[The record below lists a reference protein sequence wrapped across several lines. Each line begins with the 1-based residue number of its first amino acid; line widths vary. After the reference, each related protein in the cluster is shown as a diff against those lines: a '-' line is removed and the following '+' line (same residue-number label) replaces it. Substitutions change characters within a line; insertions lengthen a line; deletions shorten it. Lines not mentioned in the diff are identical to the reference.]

1 MEDKVMSRLM
11 ILEYEPIGK
20 VKKGRVQYWKDK
32 AVALKRLIYVTSAAM
47 FLFGLLCGSFLTRIV

>member
-1 MEDKVMSRLM
+1 MSRLM